1 MNGFSASGSIEV
13 SLNGIVYDFTVNH
26 DSFEKPKILI
36 IHKYLM
42 TSNNMK

>member
-1 MNGFSASGSIEV
+1 MNGFSASESIEV

-26 DSFEKPKILI
+26 DSFEKPKMLI

-42 TSNNMK
+42 TNNDMK

>member
-1 MNGFSASGSIEV
+1 MNGFSASGSI
-13 SLNGIVYDFTVNH
+13 GIVYDFTVNH